1 MMESK
6 KAIAALLICLVIT
19 MASVK
24 KAETLSDCAKE
35 CMPVCLKENGA
46 TIDSCGAACE
56 KYCDQMTATM
66 GAVKI

>member
-1 MMESK
+1 
-6 KAIAALLICLVIT
+6 

-66 GAVKI
+66 GAVKIW